1 MWITKYT
8 TKNDQ
13 VRYKF
18 SERYTDPLT
27 NKSKIVSISLNKNNA
42 QSRKEALIRLND
54 KIQKKIRESST
65 INIDSLT
72 FIAALDEWFEHY
84 KNTAGVKAST
94 IYNKKSSIKTIKK
107 VIDQDILIKK
117 MTTRYLQEIF
127 NEWSKSKKRS
137 HSTLKNL
144 RSVINKVFLYV
155 QLQYGLDDLRAIQ
168 NVELPNKQKSRSEI
182 LAIRNNYL
190 EDEEVTE
197 LINILE
203 EMQNEGGYGRYL
215 RNVMVLRYA
224 VEFQTLNGMRIGEL
238 IAIQNKDV
246 DYENKKL
253 DINGTYV
260 RASYNTTGDRGYKDT
275 TKTESSYRTI
285 DLTDRS
291 IEILKKLEL
300 ENRKSIQWDDNFN
313 DNDYIFTNTVGNPLD
328 TMYIG
333 RVLKKVVE
341 RSSITKKVTTH
352 TFRHTHI
359 SRLAQMNVNLRAI
372 QSRVGHSDSNTTLMI
387 YTHVTEAMSKEM
399 INKLNLIGY

>member
-13 VRYKF
+13 VRYKY
-18 SERYTDPLT
+18 SERYIDPLT
-27 NKSKIVSISLNKNNA
+27 NKNKIVSISMPKNNS
-42 QSRKEALIRLND
+42 QSRKEAMLRLND
-54 KIQKKIRESST
+54 KIQKKIKESST

-72 FIAALDEWFEHY
+72 FVTALDEWFAHY
-84 KNTAGVKAST
+84 KNTAGVKVST
-94 IYNKKSSIKTIKK
+94 IYNKESSIKTIKSAIGK
-107 VIDQDILIKK
+107 DILIKK

-127 NEWSKSKKRS
+127 NEWYKSKKRS
-137 HSTLKNL
+137 NSTMKNL
-144 RSVINKVFLYV
+144 RSVIKKVFLYV
-155 QLQYGLDDLRAIQ
+155 QLQYGLEDLRAIQ
-168 NVELPNKQKSRSEI
+168 NVELPNRQKSRSEV

-190 EDEEVTE
+190 EDNEVKE
-197 LINILE
+197 IIDILKQ
-203 EMQNEGGYGRYL
+203 MQSEGGYGRFL

-238 IAIQNKDV
+238 IAIQNKDI

-260 RASYNTTGDRGYKDT
+260 RASYNNSGDHGYKDT

-313 DNDYIFTNTVGNPLD
+313 DNDYIFTNTVGKPLD

-333 RVLKKVVE
+333 RVLKKAIE
-341 RSSITKKVTTH
+341 RTTITKKVTTH

-359 SRLAQMNVNLRAI
+359 SRLAQMNINLRAI

-387 YTHVTEAMSKEM
+387 YTHVTETMSKEM
-399 INKLNLIGY
+399 INKLNLVGY